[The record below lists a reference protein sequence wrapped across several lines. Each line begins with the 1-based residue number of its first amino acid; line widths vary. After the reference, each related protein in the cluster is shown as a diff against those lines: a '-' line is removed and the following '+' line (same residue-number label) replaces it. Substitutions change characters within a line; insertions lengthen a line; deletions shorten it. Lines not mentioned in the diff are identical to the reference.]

1 MNGFGLDG
9 KFFRALTKAGD
20 FIILAVITFVFCLP
34 VVTVGSAFTA
44 AFYSGI
50 KLVRDEESYVH
61 KDFWKS
67 FKMNFVEGF
76 LLELIHA
83 VIGFLLY
90 IDLRASA
97 QWGLVQ
103 GSQVGVIFIFVVVGV
118 MAIWV
123 AVMLYSFAMLSRY
136 DNKLIVTLKNSLII
150 SIHHLPQT
158 VIMLIATV
166 GLIYFSCIYF
176 TAFIVTIPL
185 ILYVDS
191 FIFSSIFKHLEK
203 GNETTEDTKEEE
215 E

>member
-34 VVTVGSAFTA
+34 GVTIGSALTA

-76 LLELIHA
+76 LLELVHA